1 MNTIWLTCS
10 IAYRHFI
17 YMLSGLFFELFK
29 IKHKVG
35 KNPSMKE
42 GEEEEG
48 DKEEEKEEKE
58 EKEGGE
64 GEGKTNNN
72 V

>member
-1 MNTIWLTCS
+1 
-10 IAYRHFI
+10 
-17 YMLSGLFFELFK
+17 MLSGLFFELFK